1 MNLFSFFQ
9 ILAEAN
15 NDKLTRIALF
25 IAIFVFF
32 IPVFL
37 LTIIVCIKTII
48 KKRRKYRGVNVPKVT
63 ESKSLKKKKNEEQ
76 HYEDLFGGDDNII
89 SIKKE
94 LNRVTLT
101 VKDLDL
107 VQLDKLQELKIG
119 VLIVGNMVK
128 CSSNTFAEYFDEKN

>member
-15 NDKLTRIALF
+15 NEKLARIALF

-48 KKRRKYRGVNVPKVT
+48 KKRRKYRGVSVPK
-63 ESKSLKKKKNEEQ
+63 EKGLSKKQKNANQ
-76 HYEDLFGGDDNII
+76 HYEDLFGGDDNILA
-89 SIKKE
+89 IKKE

-101 VKDLDL
+101 IKDLDL
-107 VQLDKLQELKIG
+107 VQVDKLQELKIG

-128 CSSNTFAEYFDEKN
+128 CSSNAFAEYFDEKN

>member
-15 NDKLTRIALF
+15 NEKLTKIALF

-48 KKRRKYRGVNVPKVT
+48 KKRRKYRGISVPKTVDNKT
-63 ESKSLKKKKNEEQ
+63 SKKQKNVNQ

-89 SIKKE
+89 EIKKE

-101 VKDLDL
+101 IKDLDL
-107 VQLDKLQELKIG
+107 VQVDKLQELKIG

-128 CSSNTFAEYFDEKN
+128 CSSNAFAEYFDEKN

>member
-15 NDKLTRIALF
+15 NEKLTKIALF

-48 KKRRKYRGVNVPKVT
+48 KKRRKYRGISVPKTVDNKT
-63 ESKSLKKKKNEEQ
+63 SKKQKNVNQ

-89 SIKKE
+89 AIKKE

-101 VKDLDL
+101 IKDLDL
-107 VQLDKLQELKIG
+107 VQVDKLQELKIG

-128 CSSNTFAEYFDEKN
+128 CSSNAFAEYFDEKN

>member
-15 NDKLTRIALF
+15 NEKLARIALF

-48 KKRRKYRGVNVPKVT
+48 KKRRKYRGVSVPK
-63 ESKSLKKKKNEEQ
+63 EKGSSKKQKNANQ
-76 HYEDLFGGDDNII
+76 HYEDLFGGDDNILA
-89 SIKKE
+89 IKKE

-101 VKDLDL
+101 IKDLDL
-107 VQLDKLQELKIG
+107 VQIDKLQELKIG

-128 CSSNTFAEYFDEKN
+128 CSSNAFAEYFDEKN